1 MFLSKAC
8 LQKNILLCILLRN
21 ALPSLSRKLPELRVE
36 LTFRDGILQWR
47 PPLEDIR
54 AKLYSSI
61 RRSLSIPI
69 NFRGVGDV
77 ADAHFGD
84 LVQKNAY
91 LFSGVYKQ
99 IEFALFTLELFKT
112 KWLNLATPANIDVG
126 ER

>member
-1 MFLSKAC
+1 
-8 LQKNILLCILLRN
+8 
-21 ALPSLSRKLPELRVE
+21 VE
-36 LTFRDGILQWR
+36 LTFRDGCLLWR

-54 AKLYSSI
+54 AKLYSAI
-61 RRSLSIPI
+61 RRSFSIPM
-69 NFRGVGDV
+69 NFRGVGDI

-99 IEFALFTLELFKT
+99 IEIALSTLELFRT
-112 KWLNLATPANIDVG
+112 KWLSLATPANINIR

>member
-1 MFLSKAC
+1 M
-8 LQKNILLCILLRN
+8 
-21 ALPSLSRKLPELRVE
+21 E
-36 LTFRDGILQWR
+36 LTFRDGSLQWR

-54 AKLYSSI
+54 AKLYSNI
-61 RRSLSIPI
+61 RRSLSIPL

-91 LFSGVYKQ
+91 LFGGVYKQ
-99 IEFALFTLELFKT
+99 IEIVLSSLELFRT
-112 KWLNLATPANIDVG
+112 KWLSLATAANVNVG

>member
-1 MFLSKAC
+1 M
-8 LQKNILLCILLRN
+8 
-21 ALPSLSRKLPELRVE
+21 SRKLSELRVE
-36 LTFRDGILQWR
+36 LTFRDGSLQWR

-54 AKLYSSI
+54 AKLYSVI

-77 ADAHFGD
+77 SDAHFGD

-99 IEFALFTLELFKT
+99 IEIALSTLELFRM
-112 KWLNLATPANIDVG
+112 KWLNLATPANINVG